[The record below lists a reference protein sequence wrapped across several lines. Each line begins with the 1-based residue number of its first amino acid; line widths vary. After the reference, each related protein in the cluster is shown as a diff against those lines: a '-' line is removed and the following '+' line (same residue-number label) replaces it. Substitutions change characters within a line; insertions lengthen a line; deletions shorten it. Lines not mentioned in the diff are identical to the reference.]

1 MHELPV
7 TQSLVEQVRAEAER
21 LGVAGRVAAVHLR
34 LGALTTFV
42 PAAMTFYFEAL
53 TKDTELEGVE
63 LSIEEVPVAGK
74 CGRCGETLAL
84 EAPPFLC
91 AVCGSPDLEI
101 VSGRELVIES
111 LEVRDEGEG

>member
-1 MHELPV
+1 VHELSV

-21 LGVAGRVAAVHLR
+21 LGVVGRVVAVHLK

-63 LSIEEVPVAGK
+63 LDIEEIPVAGK
-74 CGRCGETLAL
+74 CGRCGATLAL

-91 AVCGSPDLEI
+91 AACGSPDLEI
-101 VSGRELVIES
+101 VSGRELMIDS
-111 LEVRDEGEG
+111 FEVRENGSG

>member
-1 MHELPV
+1 VHELPV
-7 TQSLVEQVRAEAER
+7 TQSLVEQVGAEAER
-21 LGVAGRVAAVHLR
+21 LGVVGRVAVIHLR

-53 TKDTELEGVE
+53 TKGTELEGVE
-63 LSIEEVPVAGK
+63 LAIEEVPVAGK
-74 CGRCGETLAL
+74 CGRCGETLTI
-84 EAPPFLC
+84 ETPPFLC
-91 AVCGSPDLEI
+91 AACGSPDLEI